1 MADQINLKLWKLTT
15 GKSAEELN
23 GRVRQKKHKLPQKIN
38 THIYYGGGK

>member
-23 GRVRQKKHKLPQKIN
+23 GRVRQKKHKLLQKIN